1 MPRFLD
7 LAQPLTQALKTLQM
21 YQANHPRSEAALAS
35 AKQALDAFLVGKKR
49 LHLAVASGKVFLD
62 GVPQEER
69 APQIDFLIRTF
80 SERQVA
86 GLLIDADYSAEDLL
100 STLTLLHK
108 PQRIEAEGGFEGL
121 LAAKGVRRIRL
132 SQVQYREIGA
142 EEAGGEHPTAQAPA
156 SGLERPV
163 AGAPGALREGGEP
176 DAFAELESLLLRL
189 SAQPGGLP
197 SPGQG
202 GPLPIPP
209 AALGGLADLAPGLGL
224 GAGTPTPGQAQ
235 ALRARLLALPP
246 AAQLSVLNGLG
257 TLPAQPEALRSGV
270 HALVPE
276 LLASAVTALI
286 RQGYTWAQLE
296 GTVQRILRPLEDRGA
311 VASSLMLQLRTLGLA
326 AETGGLESLLGRMDW
341 EDTPLEAKVVRYLEG
356 DRLLE
361 LGPDHR
367 LALLRDLLDRR
378 MDESFLRALEQLL
391 GALERDQAAVR
402 RGAAETLAGVC
413 RWALEPRL
421 PAEAEKLLRKG
432 LPRPFLNEP
441 EPLVHRFLGEALLE
455 MVLVWLEHG
464 ELAQG
469 TQAVEGLRA
478 RMAQEAVKAPWKAEA
493 MAALEAGI
501 RSPRGRE
508 AGLQALF
515 RVDKDQIGERVVP
528 YLLYQGGP
536 MAARLVER
544 LETEQDRVLRGR
556 LMDALKAMEGL
567 ALPPLDEALKS
578 EKWFLVRNVL
588 VLLSDIGTAAELPK
602 VLPLLRHPEP
612 RVSRSAARAVWRLG
626 GTAAEGN
633 LLQALKDAE
642 YGTQLEILFALG
654 QIKGK
659 ATAPALLALGS
670 DKGASERLRAKCL
683 ETLAGL
689 ATPDQ
694 AAALAELARRKGL
707 FGAGAEPLAVRAAAL
722 RALAALPEGAAAARK
737 LVEAEPRGSD
747 RDALQAALSG
757 R

>member
-1 MPRFLD
+1 
-7 LAQPLTQALKTLQM
+7 T
-21 YQANHPRSEAALAS
+21 
-35 AKQALDAFLVGKKR
+35 
-49 LHLAVASGKVFLD
+49 
-62 GVPQEER
+62 
-69 APQIDFLIRTF
+69 
-80 SERQVA
+80 
-86 GLLIDADYSAEDLL
+86 
-100 STLTLLHK
+100 
-108 PQRIEAEGGFEGL
+108 
-121 LAAKGVRRIRL
+121 
-132 SQVQYREIGA
+132 
-142 EEAGGEHPTAQAPA
+142 
-156 SGLERPV
+156 
-163 AGAPGALREGGEP
+163 
-176 DAFAELESLLLRL
+176 
-189 SAQPGGLP
+189 
-197 SPGQG
+197 
-202 GPLPIPP
+202 
-209 AALGGLADLAPGLGL
+209 
-224 GAGTPTPGQAQ
+224 
-235 ALRARLLALPP
+235 RLLALPP
-246 AAQLSVLNGLG
+246 AAQLSVLSGLG
-257 TLPAQPEALRSGV
+257 SLPAQPEALRAGL

-276 LLASAVTALI
+276 LLASAVAALI
-286 RQGYTWAQLE
+286 RQGYTWAQIE
-296 GTVQRILRPLEDRGA
+296 GTVQRVLKPLEDRGA
-311 VASSLMLQLRTLGLA
+311 VASSLMLQLRSLGLA
-326 AETGGLESLLGRMDW
+326 AESGGLESLLGRLDW
-341 EDTPLEAKVVRYLEG
+341 EDTPLEAKVARYLEG
-356 DRLLE
+356 GRLLE

-391 GALERDQAAVR
+391 GALDGDQAAVR

-441 EPLVHRFLGEALLE
+441 EPLVHRFLAEALLE
-455 MVLVWLEHG
+455 MILVWLEHG

-478 RMAQEAVKAPWKAEA
+478 RMAQEALKAPWKAEA

-515 RVDKDQIGERVVP
+515 RVDKDQLGEKVVP
-528 YLLYQGGP
+528 YLLYQAEP

-544 LETEQDRVLRGR
+544 LAIEQDRVLRGR
-556 LMDALKAMEGL
+556 LMDALRAMDGL

-578 EKWFLVRNVL
+578 ETWFLVRNVL

-612 RVSRSAARAVWRLG
+612 RVSRSAVRAVWRLG
-626 GTAAEGN
+626 GPAAEGH
-633 LLQALKDAE
+633 LLPALRDAE

-659 ATAPALLALGS
+659 ATAPALLALGA
-670 DKGASERLRAKCL
+670 DKGIPERLRVKGL

-707 FGAGAEPLAVRAAAL
+707 FGAGAEPIGVRAAAL
-722 RALAALPEGAAAARK
+722 KALAALPEGAAAARK

-747 RDALQAALSG
+747 RDALQAALAS